1 MTDTFK
7 FFIMDS
13 PVVCM
18 LIVFA
23 LILFVLIEF
32 ALLRLL
38 FNIGDIKKQEK
49 LTQDYNNVFAK
60 VSMVVESTE
69 GYRYTINNNPINKL
83 IDLYEDSVYSILSS
97 DEISALEKIYG
108 DSSIGLVY
116 ILSQYFVL
124 NKRNS

>member
-49 LTQDYNNVFAK
+49 PELLQMTYIRKNEN
-60 VSMVVESTE
+60 TW
-69 GYRYTINNNPINKL
+69 
-83 IDLYEDSVYSILSS
+83 IL
-97 DEISALEKIYG
+97 L
-108 DSSIGLVY
+108 
-116 ILSQYFVL
+116 
-124 NKRNS
+124 